1 MIDASVYFCYPAHT
15 FEHIIIDHPL
25 RVTMCYCGIYYNLE
39 IKNIHISL
47 YTIGI
52 GTLCSHH
59 STQQYIKE
67 A

>member
-1 MIDASVYFCYPAHT
+1 
-15 FEHIIIDHPL
+15 
-25 RVTMCYCGIYYNLE
+25 MCYCGIYYNLE